1 MNVVQHITLGVYGLG
16 CEDAVAHLLN
26 FVWPNIFE
34 LSPHIHSAFL
44 NAVEGCRM
52 ALGPGAIL
60 YYCLQG
66 LFHAARK
73 VRTAYWK
80 VYNNVYIGKQ
90 DAMVAFYPRVPDDG
104 ARTYRRDELDF
115 FL

>member
-1 MNVVQHITLGVYGLG
+1 M
-16 CEDAVAHLLN
+16 
-26 FVWPNIFE
+26 
-34 LSPHIHSAFL
+34 
-44 NAVEGCRM
+44 
-52 ALGPGAIL
+52 
-60 YYCLQG
+60 
-66 LFHAARK
+66 
-73 VRTAYWK
+73 RTAYWK